1 MRKFVMPAALALL
14 AGCTPAQID
23 RANAYQ
29 RQIAAACSVAM
40 SLSTL
45 AGPIAPYIIAGC
57 GTEAMIAKLALD
69 PSSLAWVHE
78 LIGKVRGQRG

>member
-1 MRKFVMPAALALL
+1 MKRLIAAALVLL
-14 AGCTPAQID
+14 AGCTQAQID

-29 RQIAAACSVAM
+29 RQIAAACSIAM
-40 SLSTL
+40 SLSAL
-45 AGPIAPYIIAGC
+45 AGPVAPYIIAGC